1 MDLYPSR
8 IQLREPNLT
17 EIERTQK
24 RAKKAAAD
32 KAKAAAPPATP
43 KQNAPKPK
51 EKIEEPTIDPDAM
64 FKQGFLDDVYKER
77 PVKPVVT
84 RFPPE
89 PNGKQVLLAT
99 LPWFIPS
106 LIYKE

>member
-1 MDLYPSR
+1 MYSFR
-8 IQLREPNLT
+8 IQLHHSNLT
-17 EIERTQK
+17 DIERTQK

-32 KAKAAAPPATP
+32 KAKAEAPPAVA

-51 EKIEEPTIDPDAM
+51 EKPEEPAIDPDAM

-89 PNGKQVLLAT
+89 PNGKQITIA
-99 LPWFIPS
+99 
-106 LIYKE
+106 LIFH